1 MNYINR
7 KLSEVTVCTKMY
19 YEHGEVV
26 PDEISF
32 FLEELS
38 SRKRNKKDIYEY
50 AESFY
55 DIGSG
60 GLKFVEPI
68 GFHIEEVSLRMSVS
82 FFGRNAE
89 RLVKNEKK
97 L

>member
-7 KLSEVTVCTKMY
+7 KLSEVTVYTKMY
-19 YEHGEVV
+19 YEQGEVV
-26 PDEISF
+26 PDEVSF

-38 SRKRNKKDIYEY
+38 SRKRNKEDIYEY

-55 DIGSG
+55 DIGHG
-60 GLKFVEPI
+60 GLKFVEKVA
-68 GFHIEEVSLRMSVS
+68 FRIEEVRLRMSVS

-89 RLVKNEKK
+89 KV
-97 L
+97 